1 VAHRVSESAISAD
14 RLAGFRVAGWMDLLG
29 TLLCQRRALMRAAAG
44 WESRLLRERLDSLP
58 ITMPL
63 WITGLARSGST
74 ILLEL
79 LASHPQL
86 ASHRYRDFPPVLTP
100 YLWNR
105 LLEFMPLKPETPA
118 ERSHQD
124 GILVTS
130 DSPEAFEEPAWMAF
144 FPRLHDAGEPA
155 LFDQATEQPAFESFL
170 RDHIRKLLLVRDRPR
185 YLAKANY
192 DSTRHGYLLK
202 LFADARFIVP
212 VREPGWHVASLMKQH
227 RLFSAAQAR
236 YPAARRH
243 LARVGHFEFGLD
255 RHPIHCGNPD
265 TADEIK
271 VLWQAGCEAEGWA
284 VQWAELYGLIA
295 KEIES
300 DAALAQAILVVRY
313 EDLVAAPAETLRRI
327 LDHASLDADQA
338 ILKQAE
344 ARLHMPTYYRPEFSA
359 AEAEAIHERT
369 ASVASCFGY
378 A

>member
-1 VAHRVSESAISAD
+1 MANCVNDRAIAAD
-14 RLAGFRVAGWMDLLG
+14 RLAGFRVAGWMDALG
-29 TLLCQRRALMRAAAG
+29 TILCQRNRMMRAAAG
-44 WESRLLRERLDSLP
+44 WESKLLRDRLDRLP
-58 ITMPL
+58 IAEPL

-105 LLEFMPLKPETPA
+105 LLEFMPLRPEVPA

-124 GILVTS
+124 GIMVTS

-144 FPRLHDAGEPA
+144 FPNLHDSRDPP
-155 LFDQATEQPAFESFL
+155 LLDDATEQPAFERFL
-170 RDHIRKLLLVRDRPR
+170 RDHMRKLLLVRERPR

-202 LFADARFIVP
+202 LFPDARFIVP
-212 VREPGWHVASLMKQH
+212 IREPVWHVASLMKQH
-227 RLFSAAQAR
+227 RLFSEAQAR

-255 RHPIHCGNPD
+255 RQPLHCGNQD
-265 TADEIK
+265 ATDEIRA
-271 VLWQAGCEAEGWA
+271 LWQTGCETEGWA
-284 VQWAELYGLIA
+284 LQWAELYGLMA

-300 DAALAQAILVVRY
+300 DDALAKAILVVRY
-313 EDLVAAPAETLRRI
+313 EDLVAAPRETMARIFEHGALDPDERLLQQAET
-327 LDHASLDADQA
+327 
-338 ILKQAE
+338 
-344 ARLHMPTYYRPEFSA
+344 RLHMPNYYRPQFPA
-359 AEAEAIHERT
+359 AEAAAIHERT
-369 ASVASCFGY
+369 ATVAACFGY